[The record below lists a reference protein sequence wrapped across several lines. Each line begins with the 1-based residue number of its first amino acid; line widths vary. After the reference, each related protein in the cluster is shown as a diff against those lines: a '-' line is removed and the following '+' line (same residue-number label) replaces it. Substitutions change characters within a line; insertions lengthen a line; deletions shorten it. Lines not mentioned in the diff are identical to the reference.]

1 MTTEHTEYKEKKWW
15 GFMAGLLYERESFA
29 IRGAIFEVYREMGS
43 GFVEPVYQ
51 ECLERELSHRGIPFA
66 AQPEL
71 RLSYKEAP
79 LRQTYRPDIVCH
91 DKIILELKAVSALS
105 GEHRAQ
111 VMNYLRGSGMRL
123 AFLVNFGHARS
134 VELERIVL

>member
-1 MTTEHTEYKEKKWW
+1 
-15 GFMAGLLYERESFA
+15 MAGLLYERESFG

-43 GFVEPVYQ
+43 GFVESVYQ

-71 RLSYKEAP
+71 RLSYKKAP

-91 DKIILELKAVSALS
+91 DKIILELKAVSAL
-105 GEHRAQ
+105 GDEHRAQ
-111 VMNYLRGSGMRL
+111 VMNYLRAASMRL
-123 AFLVNFGHARS
+123 AFLVNFGRHHG
-134 VELERIVL
+134 VEIERIVL